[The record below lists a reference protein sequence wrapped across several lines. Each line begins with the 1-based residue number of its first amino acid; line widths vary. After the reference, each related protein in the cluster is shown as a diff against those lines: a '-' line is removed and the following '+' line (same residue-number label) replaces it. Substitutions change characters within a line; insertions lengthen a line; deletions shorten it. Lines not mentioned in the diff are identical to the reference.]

1 MSAFRAGL
9 TQFVTTARGE
19 LRLAMADAPVQA
31 RRALIAAAWGAIAI
45 LLGSLIGVMAV
56 ILPPTGVFGLV
67 LASALVLLWVL
78 PDIEVASVKLLRR
91 MLYVALVV
99 NLAIP
104 IYYTVQI
111 GSLPWVSARRI
122 VTFPLVA
129 IFALAFSSSRE
140 VRQRISLVFRH
151 NRLLAVL
158 VLGYLVSAVLSLFTA
173 VNPIASLN
181 EVVLA
186 VFEWYSFFMICV
198 YVFRSEK
205 DIDLFVRIVMWC
217 AVVISLVGLG
227 DFIFHKHLY
236 LDILPKP
243 MINSLLE
250 SNPAVQQ
257 MLDAFNASRSG
268 MIRETSVFNT
278 AIPFSEFEAMIAML
292 AVVFFL
298 DGRRWTDRLFGVIIF
313 ILCFFGIFVSGS
325 RSGYVAL
332 LGAGAAFTIA
342 TFLRALRQ
350 EWGSIRPALLGV
362 TSVAGFVMLIG
373 AVIVVPGVHNR
384 VLGGGAAQA
393 SNEGR
398 HVEWQLATPK
408 ILSNPVTGHGFG
420 WGGPVVG
427 YAPCDTCME
436 TIDSYAISALVE
448 TGVLGYVTFFGSV
461 VFASWFA
468 FRRYVLDPSWTGALA
483 GGLGS
488 CFIAHLIALQVC
500 SQRETFM
507 LMYSM
512 TACVMILNILP
523 LKEEENEPAS
533 RPVATSRRGAV

>member
-1 MSAFRAGL
+1 
-9 TQFVTTARGE
+9 
-19 LRLAMADAPVQA
+19 
-31 RRALIAAAWGAIAI
+31 
-45 LLGSLIGVMAV
+45 
-56 ILPPTGVFGLV
+56 
-67 LASALVLLWVL
+67 
-78 PDIEVASVKLLRR
+78 

-325 RSGYVAL
+325 RAGYVAL

-350 EWGSIRPALLGV
+350 QWGSIRPALLGV
-362 TSVAGFVMLIG
+362 TAVASFVMVIG
-373 AVIVVPGVHNR
+373 AVMSFRSTQPGAWRRSGSSDNKVVMWNGNWRPRKSCQTQSPGTAS
-384 VLGGGAAQA
+384 GGAARRRVCSVRHLHGDHRQLCHFGP
-393 SNEGR
+393 GR
-398 HVEWQLATPK
+398 NWCLGLRD
-408 ILSNPVTGHGFG
+408 ILRERSLRKLVRIPALCL
-420 WGGPVVG
+420 GPVVDG
-427 YAPCDTCME
+427 RA
-436 TIDSYAISALVE
+436 
-448 TGVLGYVTFFGSV
+448 
-461 VFASWFA
+461 
-468 FRRYVLDPSWTGALA
+468 
-483 GGLGS
+483 
-488 CFIAHLIALQVC
+488 
-500 SQRETFM
+500 
-507 LMYSM
+507 
-512 TACVMILNILP
+512 
-523 LKEEENEPAS
+523 
-533 RPVATSRRGAV
+533 RRGPRKLFHCTSYCFTSLLAERNLYDDVFDDRLRHDTQYSSSEGGGE